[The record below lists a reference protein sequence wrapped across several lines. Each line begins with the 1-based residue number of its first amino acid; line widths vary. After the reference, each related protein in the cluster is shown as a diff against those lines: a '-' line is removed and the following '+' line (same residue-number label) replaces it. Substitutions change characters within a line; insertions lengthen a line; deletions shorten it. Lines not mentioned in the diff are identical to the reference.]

1 MAVTKYAFAN
11 IKNYL
16 GKEYKFKDKNGTEHT
31 IPAGTATATIAFD
44 TEDLGQWKADSTSS
58 DNTYIGVRYLSG
70 SKTKKTSGLP
80 AAADGVVYLVPADV
94 CAVAKIMEDRNDVI
108 TPADLIRAKHYDNNY
123 VYFE

>member
-16 GKEYKFKDKNGTEHT
+16 GKEFKFKDKNGVEHT
-31 IPAGTATATIAFD
+31 IPAGSAVATTTFD
-44 TEDLGQWKADSTSS
+44 TKDPGQWKADSSSS
-58 DNTYIGVRYLSG
+58 DNTYIGARYLSG
-70 SKTKKTSGLP
+70 SKTKRTSGLP
-80 AAADGVVYLVPADV
+80 AAANGIIYLVSADV

-123 VYFE
+123 VYFA